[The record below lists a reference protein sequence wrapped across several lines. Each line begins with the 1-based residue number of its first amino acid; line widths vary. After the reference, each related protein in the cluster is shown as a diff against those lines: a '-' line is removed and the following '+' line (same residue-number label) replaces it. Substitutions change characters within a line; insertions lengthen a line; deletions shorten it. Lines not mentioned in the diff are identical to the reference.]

1 MQGIKYI
8 GNFTFHPVGHGL
20 FYTGIIKSLASKKQF
35 SFIYDCGGK
44 TNEIINKAIESAE
57 LPESID
63 MLVISHFHSD
73 HIKGIIELTKK
84 HKIKAAILP
93 YLDDTQKIIYL
104 ATLAEENE
112 NNDDLIDFILNPEHL
127 LGNNTDIFYMTNNF
141 NDIKDISE
149 KPVRPRKSSEND
161 FDFVWNN
168 CMQLKMDTNKNII
181 SGDANYISTIWTF
194 NFFMPKIDP
203 NYNKM
208 QNFFA
213 KNKIT
218 INNAIKSWR
227 LIAKQMKFLNLSNN
241 ISNIVCAHGPIKP
254 LIFVNYRSNKL
265 SSYPGLSIYPHYLF
279 YFDEQFGF
287 QFLTEDA
294 EIDNENDFQ
303 IRYKDYLYKTI
314 LFQIPH
320 HGSKKNWH
328 DWFSEYMPFCCL
340 WPVTHN
346 SDHKYHRGIFPSAT
360 FSFIAPYSVTEVES
374 TKLGIQ
380 MYFIN

>member
-20 FYTGIIKSLASKKQF
+20 FYTGMIKSLASKKQF

-44 TNEIINKAIESAE
+44 TNEIINKTIESAE
-57 LPESID
+57 LPECID
-63 MLVISHFHSD
+63 MLIISHFHSD

-84 HKIKAAILP
+84 HKIKTTILP

-112 NNDDLIDFILNPEHL
+112 NNPDLIDFILNPEHL
-127 LGNNTDIFYMTNNF
+127 LGNNTDIFYITNNYD
-141 NDIKDISE
+141 DI
-149 KPVRPRKSSEND
+149 ND
-161 FDFVWNN
+161 FPEELREDDLPLKNDSDFVWNN
-168 CMQLKMDTNKNII
+168 CRQLKFDTNKNII
-181 SGDANYISTIWTF
+181 FGNADYKSAIWTF
-194 NFFMPKIDP
+194 NFYMPKIDP
-203 NYNKM
+203 NFIKM

-213 KNKIT
+213 TNTIT

-227 LIAKQMKFLNLSNN
+227 LIVKQMKFLNLNNN
-241 ISNIVCAHGPIKP
+241 ISNIVCAHGPTKS
-254 LIFVNYRSNKL
+254 LNFVNYRSNLL
-265 SSYPGLSIYPHYLF
+265 SAYTGFSIYPHYFL
-279 YFDEQFGF
+279 YFDEHFGF
-287 QFLTEDA
+287 QFLTGDA
-294 EIDNENDFQ
+294 EIDNEKDFQ

-346 SDHKYHRGIFPSAT
+346 SDHKYRKGIFPSAK
-360 FSFIAPYSVTEVES
+360 FSFITQYSVTEDES
-374 TKLGIQ
+374 TKLGLQ
-380 MYFIN
+380 MHFIN

>member
-1 MQGIKYI
+1 MQGNKYV

-20 FYTGIIKSLASKKQF
+20 FYTGLIKPLSGNDQF
-35 SFIYDCGGK
+35 TFIYDCGGK
-44 TNEIINKAIESAE
+44 TKKIINNAIEKDN
-57 LPESID
+57 LPEIVD
-63 MLVISHFHSD
+63 MLIISHFHSD
-73 HIKGIIELTKK
+73 HIKGIVELTKK
-84 HKIKAAILP
+84 HRIKKAILP

-104 ATLAEENE
+104 ASLAEEKE
-112 NNDDLIDFILNPEHL
+112 NKADLINFILNPEYL
-127 LGNNTDIFYMTNNF
+127 LGDNTEIFYLTNNSD
-141 NDIKDISE
+141 DIKDISGE
-149 KPVRPRKSSEND
+149 SVRPREFSEND
-161 FDFVWNN
+161 FDFVWKN
-168 CMQLKMDTNKNII
+168 CRRLKTDTNKNLIC
-181 SGDANYISTIWTF
+181 GNANYISTIWTF

-254 LIFVNYRSNKL
+254 LNFVNYRSNKL

-287 QFLTEDA
+287 QFLTGDA

-346 SDHKYHRGIFPSAT
+346 SDHKYRKGIFPSAK
-360 FSFIAPYSVTEVES
+360 FSFTTQYSVTEDES
-374 TKLGIQ
+374 TQLGLQ
-380 MYFIN
+380 MHFIN